1 MKENVTVPAVE
12 RALNVL
18 EYFSLNNDEKS
29 LKAIGDDLD
38 IPSASLFRIIK
49 NLVSRGYLLQVE
61 SNPPKYVLGYKI
73 PQLASRYSDNYTIAN
88 VIKPYMERLSQRTN
102 QTVQFAVERG
112 KQIIYIEQVLSAAP
126 VNFIAH
132 LYTPMEINTSAGA
145 KCILAQWP
153 AETQKRF
160 LKETVLQKKTE
171 KTIVDKEKYLEEL
184 RITRERGY
192 GLDYEEFNK
201 GICCIA
207 APVFGSDHEC
217 IGAIGVTGGSEE
229 YKNNDKFEVLK
240 NNIIETAGLISA
252 KIS

>member
-145 KCILAQWP
+145 KCILAQW
-153 AETQKRF
+153 
-160 LKETVLQKKTE
+160 